1 VKLEHVSF
9 RQIAVAIPILAFLN
23 WAIFQFEILPKMT
36 SQERNEIYAG
46 WMSTPYPYLISLA
59 FICAA
64 VWFVFSYRGRY
75 STQGRRIAAFG
86 MALGTVC
93 GMILILVVRIT
104 WHI

>member
-1 VKLEHVSF
+1 MKLENVSF

-23 WAIFQFEILPKMT
+23 WAIFQFEILPRMT
-36 SQERNEIYAG
+36 DEERSGIYAG

-86 MALGTVC
+86 MALGTVY
-93 GMILILVVRIT
+93 GMILILVIRVT